1 MKKILGV
8 VVILMFMSF
17 PLLVHAVTY
26 ETQNFEQVLT
36 TEGIEHD
43 LSNYKEND
51 DKISIYIFRGHG
63 CAYCKS
69 FLSFLYSIVPE
80 YGDYFNL
87 ISYEVWENEEN
98 AALFQ
103 QVSTFLNQPSDG
115 VPYIIIGDQVFKG
128 YTSSYDERIKNAI
141 KNLYDTKKRKRYD
154 VFKEMNK
161 KEPLQISNGMLFLW
175 ITLLSGGLFYYQRR
189 QYKILFDKLE
199 RINLQEVKKEEKKEK
214 KKKSQK

>member
-8 VVILMFMSF
+8 VVFLMFMSL
-17 PLLVHAVTY
+17 PLFVHAITY

-87 ISYEVWENEEN
+87 ISYEVWENQEN

-103 QVSTFLNQPSDG
+103 KVTTFLNQSSNG
-115 VPYIIIGDQVFKG
+115 VPFVVIGDQVFKG
-128 YTSSYDERIKNAI
+128 YTSSYDEQIKTAI

-199 RINLQEVKKEEKKEK
+199 KINLQEVKKEEKKEK